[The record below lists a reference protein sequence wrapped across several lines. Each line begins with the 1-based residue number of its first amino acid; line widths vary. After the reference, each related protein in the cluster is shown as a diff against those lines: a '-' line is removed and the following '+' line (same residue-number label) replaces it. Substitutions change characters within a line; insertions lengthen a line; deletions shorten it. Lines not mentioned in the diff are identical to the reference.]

1 VGWLAL
7 GWPSTTLEKPDPV
20 AMAAAASLLV
30 PSSSSAGRSSIALK
44 SCASERKTPE
54 KPESGLVW
62 TLTDEEEK
70 SVQEAM
76 AALFRGEEGSTKK
89 FLMMLCVL
97 FLKQTHRQN
106 RIEGK
111 RQEAEPVSVSLLHPD
126 AGMHPS
132 TRRSS
137 TQSSRSG
144 NRLNSQGKGHVFKKY
159 GREEE
164 QPWMQHKRGE
174 KGTGQKYPAE
184 QTEATVE
191 AAGEA
196 EQKERR
202 KLNLIIR

>member
-1 VGWLAL
+1 MDFEKKEKCPGACKSEGRGLFLCTGCGTYSCAL
-7 GWPSTTLEKPDPV
+7 CQDLEPKMLRLIENRFGY
-20 AMAAAASLLV
+20 AC
-30 PSSSSAGRSSIALK
+30 K

-54 KPESGLVW
+54 KSESGLVW
-62 TLTDEEEK
+62 RCEK

-76 AALFRGEEGSTKK
+76 AALSRGEEGSTNKV
-89 FLMMLCVL
+89 LMMLCVL
-97 FLKQTHRQN
+97 FLRQTHRQN
-106 RIEGK
+106 RMEGK
-111 RQEAEPVSVSLLHPD
+111 RQEAEPVSVNLLHPD

-144 NRLNSQGKGHVFKKY
+144 NRLNSQGEGHVFKKY
-159 GREEE
+159 GWEEE
-164 QPWMQHKRGE
+164 QPWMQHKRGK

-196 EQKERR
+196 D
-202 KLNLIIR
+202 